1 MAGQP
6 ILNAADAKAIDA
18 EYSKRSKCSQ
28 CTLPYECS
36 QNSTIQ
42 PIINTLSVLCAVCS
56 LLSVDDLVVALH
68 ETLESLG
75 EWNRSYVIFSS
86 DHGYSQGQVR

>member
-1 MAGQP
+1 MF
-6 ILNAADAKAIDA
+6 
-18 EYSKRSKCSQ
+18 
-28 CTLPYECS
+28 
-36 QNSTIQ
+36 
-42 PIINTLSVLCAVCS
+42 VLCAVRS